1 MILESEKKL
10 KCPSIQCIGKV
21 TNMCMLDEILNK
33 KANIYQIANKYNA
46 DKVYVFGSC
55 ARKEEKTNSDIDF
68 LACFNENASL
78 FDQANMI
85 IDLSNLFSCNVDVI
99 SYAALKNEYFD
110 QSVKKDMILL

>member
-1 MILESEKKL
+1 
-10 KCPSIQCIGKV
+10 
-21 TNMCMLDEILNK
+21 MCKLDEILNK

-55 ARKEEKTNSDIDF
+55 ARKEEKPNSDIDF

>member
-1 MILESEKKL
+1 
-10 KCPSIQCIGKV
+10 
-21 TNMCMLDEILNK
+21 MCKLDEILNK

-55 ARKEEKTNSDIDF
+55 ARKEETTNSDIDF

-85 IDLSNLFSCNVDVI
+85 IDLSELFSCNVDVI
-99 SYAALKNEYFD
+99 SYASLRNDYFD
-110 QSVKKDMILL
+110 QTVKKDMILLW